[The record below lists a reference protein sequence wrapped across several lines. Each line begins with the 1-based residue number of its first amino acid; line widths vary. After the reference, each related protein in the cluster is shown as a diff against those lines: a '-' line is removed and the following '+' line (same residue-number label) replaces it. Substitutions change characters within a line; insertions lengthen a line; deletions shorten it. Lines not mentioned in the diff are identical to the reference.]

1 MIRLKKLFSPVRS
14 IDPKDARS
22 FMARHEEGRF
32 TFLDVR
38 QPSEYEEGHIP
49 GAKLIPLPQL
59 HDSMSELDPEL
70 PVMAYC
76 AVGGRSRVAA
86 QLLSGLGFKEVYN
99 LKGGIRA
106 WNGLKATGPEEL
118 NLDMLRG
125 DEAPDEVVALAYA
138 MESGLQTFYRQLN
151 EKTKDRDLQDLFGIL
166 ADLEENH
173 KKMLRE
179 VEAGMEP
186 AGEDS
191 ETFRTAE
198 RSTILEGG
206 FKMKEFME
214 KNELFLH
221 TVKDVIDLAMML
233 ETQALD
239 LYLRFAHRSTHS
251 ETKNV
256 LYRIADEEKRHL
268 AGLGDLLEQKI

>member
-1 MIRLKKLFSPVRS
+1 MIRLKKLFLPVRS
-14 IDPKDARS
+14 MDPDEARS
-22 FMARHEEGRF
+22 FMARHEEGRV
-32 TFLDVR
+32 TVLDVR
-38 QPSEYEEGHIP
+38 QPSEYEEGHIS

-59 HDSMSELDPEL
+59 HDSVSELDPEL
-70 PVMAYC
+70 SIMTYC

-86 QLLSGLGFKEVYN
+86 QLLSGLGFMEVYN
-99 LKGGIRA
+99 LKGGIQA
-106 WNGLKATGPEEL
+106 WNGRKATGPEEL

-125 DEAPDEVVALAYA
+125 DETPDEIVALAYA
-138 MESGLQTFYRQLN
+138 METGLQTFYRQLI

-166 ADLEENH
+166 ADFEENH

-179 VEAGMEP
+179 VEAGIEP
-186 AGEDS
+186 TGEGS
-191 ETFRTAE
+191 QTFGTAE
-198 RSTILEGG
+198 RPTILEGG

-214 KNELFLH
+214 KNELFLD

-239 LYLRFAHRSTHS
+239 LYLRFAHRSADS
-251 ETKNV
+251 ETKYV